1 MLGQKIAEPAGP
13 PAGRIETTRPIKVFH
28 GDGRALELW
37 GFAERNG
44 ATAECIVVVDGTPYR
59 RPRTNGRAYG
69 WKGVAPVPKV
79 SPLCAVALFPGE
91 DQFAPLDGCQ
101 TIGEKPCDALTR
113 RFLTLAAA
121 NTGPNI

>member
-1 MLGQKIAEPAGP
+1 M
-13 PAGRIETTRPIKVFH
+13 ETAARSSCGASRNET
-28 GDGRALELW
+28 ALQRSASSW
-37 GFAERNG
+37 W
-44 ATAECIVVVDGTPYR
+44 TARRYR
-59 RPRTNGRAYG
+59 RRRTNGRAYG

-79 SPLCAVALFPGE
+79 SPVCAVALFPGK